1 MTDCTEWQ
9 LLLQADLDGELTP
22 AEAARL
28 TAHADGCADCA
39 ALRVRLS
46 ALSARIAEEAP
57 RYPAP
62 AALRA
67 ALQAAV
73 APQPAPEPAPQPAP
87 APTTQAAP
95 PTATIIPFRLNA
107 RRWSRETIGF
117 LAGAALAASV
127 AFAVMPSMPPS
138 AAMDPTDQI
147 VADHIRAL
155 QPGHLFDVESSD
167 HHTVKPWFDGRIDFA
182 PPVPQFER
190 YPLIGGRLDYASGH
204 TMAALS
210 YRAGKHIVDVFIR
223 PADPNSQVRTGTRE
237 GYHYICWL
245 QDGMVLW
252 AVSDMDPTELT
263 TFVQG
268 WKST

>member
-9 LLLQADLDGELTP
+9 LLLQADLDGELSP

-28 TAHADGCADCA
+28 AAHEAGCAACA
-39 ALRVRLS
+39 SLRKRLS
-46 ALSARIAEEAP
+46 ALSARIAQEAP
-57 RYPAP
+57 RYEAP

-73 APQPAPEPAPQPAP
+73 VPAPQGAVVV
-87 APTTQAAP
+87 
-95 PTATIIPFRLNA
+95 PFRPRA
-107 RRWSRETIGF
+107 RRWTRETIGF
-117 LAGAALAASV
+117 VAGAALAASV
-127 AFAVMPSMPPS
+127 TFAVFQPATTNP
-138 AAMDPTDQI
+138 ADQI
-147 VADHIRAL
+147 IADHIRAL
-155 QPGHLFDVESSD
+155 QPGHLIDVESSD

-190 YPLIGGRLDYASGH
+190 YPLLGGRLDYAAGH

-223 PADPNSQVRTGTRE
+223 PADANATAREGTRE

-245 QDGMVLW
+245 QGGMVLW
-252 AVSDMDPTELT
+252 AVSDMDPTELAN
-263 TFVQG
+263 FVQA
-268 WKST
+268 WKDT